1 MTIMKKLMLIA
12 MTVLLVIVVFS
23 GCPSAPPK
31 QQKGL
36 PMFVV
41 EPPMAEDALYGVG
54 YGKFKDQSR
63 SLEVA
68 KARGRNDV
76 ARQIEVQVQG
86 ALTDYFQEAGAD
98 ENTQS
103 LTFIESVS
111 REIVDQKL
119 QGARTKEVAV
129 MDDGGIWV
137 LIEYSLTKFK
147 ADFEEVVDKFSRNE
161 DAAFAEFKAQEAL
174 KFLDKKLEGSPTQAQ
189 PVTE

>member
-1 MTIMKKLMLIA
+1 MKKLLLIA
-12 MTVLLVIVVFS
+12 LTALMIIGIS
-23 GCPSAPPK
+23 GCGSTPA
-31 QQKGL
+31 QAKGL

-41 EPPMAEDALYGVG
+41 EPPLAEDALYGVG
-54 YGKFKDQSR
+54 FAKFKDQSR

-68 KARGRNDV
+68 KSRGRNDV

-98 ENTQS
+98 DNSQS
-103 LTFIESVS
+103 LQFIESVS

-147 ADFEEVVDKFSRNE
+147 ADFEEVVDKFTRNE

-174 KFLDKKLEGSPTQAQ
+174 KFLDKQLSDSPTTAQ